1 MATDPVNLTL
11 QDKAVDRAIDL
22 HRFSNGIV
30 RRMVAILNRT
40 DARLTALLTEAL
52 LQLDRTTFTVERLD
66 ALLGAVRALNAQ
78 AYADVFRELGPDLRS
93 LAEAEGQYQ
102 FGLFK
107 RALPSIVQ
115 LRFPVAGVSVEQ
127 VYAAVV
133 SRPFQGRL
141 LMDWAKT
148 VEASRLV
155 LLRNA
160 IRQGFVE
167 GQTTAEIIASIRGSR
182 ALNYADGLL
191 DRSRRE
197 LATVVQTALSHTAQ
211 TARQAFYDANAGV
224 IKALKWTATL
234 DSRTSPQ
241 CRLRDGLLY
250 DPEAHK
256 PLGHKVP
263 WLGGPGRL
271 HFNCRSVSTPVT
283 KSWKELGIDIAEMPP
298 GTRVSMDG
306 QVPADLTYADWLK
319 KQSAARQ
326 DEILG
331 PTRGKLFRSGM
342 PMERF
347 YNDQGVWL
355 TLPQL
360 LERSA

>member
-1 MATDPVNLTL
+1 MAVNALL

-22 HRFSNGIV
+22 HRYSNGIV

-40 DARLTALLTEAL
+40 DARLTAQLSEAL
-52 LQLDRTTFTVERLD
+52 LQLDRDSFTVERLD
-66 ALLGAVRALNAQ
+66 ALLASVRALNAQ
-78 AYADVFRELGPDLRS
+78 AYAQVFREFEPELRA
-93 LAEAEGQYQ
+93 LAEAEAQYQ
-102 FGLFK
+102 VGLFK
-107 RALPSIVQ
+107 RTLPAAVQ
-115 LRFPVAGVSVEQ
+115 LRFPVAGVSIDQ
-127 VYAAVV
+127 VFAAVV

-141 LMDWAKT
+141 LRGWAQT
-148 VEASRLV
+148 VEASRMV
-155 LLRNA
+155 LIRNA

-167 GQTTAEIIASIRGSR
+167 GKTTAEIIQGIRGSR

-197 LATVVQTALSHTAQ
+197 LATIVQTALTHTAQ

-241 CRLRDGLLY
+241 CRLRDGHLY
-250 DPEAHK
+250 DPETHK
-256 PLGHKVP
+256 PIGHKIP

-283 KSWKELGIDIAEMPP
+283 KSWKELGIDIAELPP
-298 GTRVSMDG
+298 VTRASMDG
-306 QVPADLTYADWLK
+306 QVPADLTYGEWLK
-319 KQSAARQ
+319 RQSAARQ

-331 PTRGKLFRSGM
+331 PVRGKLFRSGKVSF
-342 PMERF
+342 ERF
-347 YNDQGVWL
+347 YDERGQWL